1 MTVLTEAYVLK
12 KKLRGDFDRQ
22 YVLLT
27 KELGKVNALAKSA
40 SKPTS
45 KLAPH
50 LEFFC
55 LVEVMLAPGVSFY
68 RLAGAKIKC
77 AHRQLNRNLFKSVL
91 ANVFF
96 ELVDLLLLEKNQEE
110 RIFFL
115 VQEFLEKLDSVDNG
129 RGAIIVFNKSL
140 FQLLTISG
148 YEPPLAAK
156 SQTELSL
163 RLVDLVQEVTDKR
176 LGTLPALKKI
186 LTSA

>member
-1 MTVLTEAYVLK
+1 MTILTEAYVLK

-40 SKPTS
+40 SKTTS

-55 LVEVMLAPGVSFY
+55 LVEVMLAPGASFY

-77 AHRQLNRNLFKSVL
+77 AHRQSNRNLFKSVL

-96 ELVDLLLLEKNQEE
+96 ELVDLLLLEKNREE
-110 RIFFL
+110 RVFFL
-115 VQEFLEKLDSVDNG
+115 VQEFLENLDLADSG

-140 FQLLTISG
+140 FQLLAISG
-148 YEPPLAAK
+148 YEPPLAV
-156 SQTELSL
+156 STQTELSL
-163 RLVDLVQEVTDKR
+163 RMIDLVQEVTDKK
-176 LGTLPALKKI
+176 LMSFPALKKI